1 MTTLKERQVKR
12 FDEMSYLAAF
22 FMKAANSR
30 GNWRRLAADWRL
42 VSISLFPGQVRFS
55 NLIWTKK
62 GWTELNW
69 AHSY

>member
-55 NLIWTKK
+55 NLI
-62 GWTELNW
+62 
-69 AHSY
+69 